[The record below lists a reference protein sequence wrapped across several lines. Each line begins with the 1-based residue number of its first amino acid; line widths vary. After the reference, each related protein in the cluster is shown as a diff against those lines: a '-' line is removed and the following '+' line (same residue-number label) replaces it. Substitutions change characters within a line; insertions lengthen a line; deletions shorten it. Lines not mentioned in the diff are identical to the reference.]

1 MFSTISRGHR
11 NATIATSPIHQEL
24 TQITTMD
31 KYVHG
36 QQTFLT
42 REEIEILTGL
52 KRPSFQCKWLRQN
65 GIVFMLGN
73 DQKPKVLQQTVLD
86 RFDRNIK
93 KGNRYTKEP
102 EVRV

>member
-11 NATIATSPIHQEL
+11 NATIATSPIDVA
-24 TQITTMD
+24 QITTMD
-31 KYVHG
+31 NIIHG

-42 REEIEILTGL
+42 QGEIEILTGL

-73 DQKPKVLQQTVLD
+73 DQKPKVLQQTLFD

-93 KGNRYTKEP
+93 RGTRYTKEP
-102 EVRV
+102 EVRL